1 MARSKQVPTKRTTS
15 SEFFNKQT
23 AKWEDANGSPNGN
36 GDAVGQPV
44 KATTPSKAEA
54 GIVQLVIAVSGIY
67 ASLWVEDE
75 EALLVHCLID

>member
-23 AKWEDANGSPNGN
+23 SKWEDANGAPSSN
-36 GDAVGQPV
+36 GDAAGQPV
-44 KATTPSKAEA
+44 KAAAPSKAEA

-67 ASLWVEDE
+67 ASLWV
-75 EALLVHCLID
+75 